1 MVDTTDQSD
10 AAIEVRG
17 LVKEFPPD
25 VRAVDGLDLRVAR
38 GECFGLLGPNGAGK
52 TTTIEILE
60 GIQRPTSGEVLVLG
74 LRWEQSAT
82 SLRRRIGIQL
92 QETEL
97 YDKLSVAETVTMFRS
112 FYERKVAVDEI
123 IQSVGLTEKRDVWV
137 SKLSGGQKQR
147 LAIACALVS
156 EPELVFLDEPTTGLD
171 PAARRALWD
180 IIRGLRG
187 RGRTVMLTTHYME
200 EAEKLCDR
208 IAIVNRGKV
217 IALGTPRE
225 LIARLG
231 SDEIIELE
239 TEPGLQAG
247 QLATVRGV
255 VACHTD
261 GAGLRLAVKEIHVA
275 LPSVLDA
282 VKAAGA
288 RPSRLTT
295 RHATLDDVFVELTGK
310 TIGEAEQSGG
320 KSA

>member
-1 MVDTTDQSD
+1 MADAMDHD
-10 AAIEVRG
+10 GAAIEVRG
-17 LVKEFPPD
+17 LVKDFPPD
-25 VRAVDGLDLRVAR
+25 VRAVDHLDLRVER

-60 GIQRPTSGEVLVLG
+60 GLQRPTSGEVFVLG
-74 LRWEQSAT
+74 SSWNTSAA

-97 YDKLSVAETVTMFRS
+97 YAKLSVAETVTMFRS
-112 FYERKVAVDEI
+112 FYDRKLAVDEI
-123 IQSVGLTEKRDVWV
+123 LASVDLTDKRNAWV
-137 SKLSGGQKQR
+137 EKLSGGQKQR

-187 RGRTVMLTTHYME
+187 RGRTVVLTTHYME

-231 SDEIIELE
+231 SDEIIELD
-239 TEPGLQAG
+239 TEPSLQAA
-247 QLATVRGV
+247 QLANVRGV

-261 GAGLRLAVKEIHVA
+261 GSGLRLAVKEIHVA

-295 RHATLDDVFVELTGK
+295 RSATLDDVFVELTGK
-310 TIGEAEQSGG
+310 TIGEAEQNGG
-320 KSA
+320 KPA